1 MWKGFLSDPGD
12 GPVQVKDWE
21 TRTFYCPQ
29 DLVFIFFFSLL
40 CFSYN
45 DGVGRDSLF
54 QKLPDDRNQIQM
66 SFQARDAAGRHRV
79 NFPFSSG

>member
-1 MWKGFLSDPGD
+1 MACPGEGLGD
-12 GPVQVKDWE
+12 AG
-21 TRTFYCPQ
+21 TFYCPQ

-54 QKLPDDRNQIQM
+54 QKLP
-66 SFQARDAAGRHRV
+66 V
-79 NFPFSSG
+79 LV